1 MKNFFAL
8 LRMTLVRKL
17 TPLKVIGFAFRK
29 DKGTFISG
37 SKENNSCAKARELDG
52 RGIAPNADLSNKQ
65 IADNMYRRDS
75 KRFLTIQDIM
85 LNESLTDSEKLSS
98 IKTLVF
104 SVRRSCQYE
113 QQDKSLCR

>member
-37 SKENNSCAKARELDG
+37 SKENNSCAGSREGDG
-52 RGIAPNADLSNKQ
+52 RGMGGNTFAHRHPDIIVSLIIATVLL
-65 IADNMYRRDS
+65 I
-75 KRFLTIQDIM
+75 I
-85 LNESLTDSEKLSS
+85 KLFSFN
-98 IKTLVF
+98 LV
-104 SVRRSCQYE
+104 
-113 QQDKSLCR
+113 

>member
-37 SKENNSCAKARELDG
+37 SKENNSCAGSCEGDG
-52 RGIAPNADLSNKQ
+52 RGIGGNINHLGFFPLRQ
-65 IADNMYRRDS
+65 
-75 KRFLTIQDIM
+75 L
-85 LNESLTDSEKLSS
+85 KL
-98 IKTLVF
+98 LG
-104 SVRRSCQYE
+104 
-113 QQDKSLCR
+113 

>member
-37 SKENNSCAKARELDG
+37 SKENKSCAGGCEGDG
-52 RGIAPNADLSNKQ
+52 RGIAPVVYTQGFFTVEAVV
-65 IADNMYRRDS
+65 
-75 KRFLTIQDIM
+75 
-85 LNESLTDSEKLSS
+85 KL
-98 IKTLVF
+98 
-104 SVRRSCQYE
+104 CG
-113 QQDKSLCR
+113 